1 MYTIDKNDA
10 YVIFYNLF
18 FYLTMF
24 HKRIMNKTTKTAI
37 IVLSALLLWMLSG
50 FFENNSNSSNNNS
63 LKINNDDDEIVR
75 VKAKKIKSKLKQSNV
90 LIQGRTESSRNVKVA
105 SETNGIIKEI
115 LVKKGEFVKKNQI
128 LCKLSVDSREA
139 KLDEAKALMLQK
151 KLEWDASKVLVEKG
165 YRSQTKAAG
174 SKAAYDASKA
184 LVIQMEEELENINI
198 RSPFDGFFNDNL
210 AEVGDFLS
218 IGMPCGEVIDYNP
231 ILVIGQ
237 VSEQEIKKIRSGI
250 QGFAVLST
258 GEKLDGKLSY
268 VSKTADI
275 KTRTFRVE
283 LEISNTNFEIKDGI
297 TAELFIPTKRV
308 QAHLIPPSSLTLDPE
323 GKIGVRHINNDNE
336 VIFSVIEII
345 GDQEELI
352 WVTGLP
358 EQIILI
364 TIGQEFVL
372 EGQKVNYSLEA
383 LN

>member
-1 MYTIDKNDA
+1 
-10 YVIFYNLF
+10 
-18 FYLTMF
+18 
-24 HKRIMNKTTKTAI
+24 MNKTTKTAI

-50 FFENNSNSSNNNS
+50 FFENNSNLSNNNS
-63 LKINNDDDEIVR
+63 FKINNDDDKIVR

-105 SETNGIIKEI
+105 SETNGIIREI
-115 LVKKGEFVKKNQI
+115 LVKKGEFVEKDQI
-128 LCKLSVDSREA
+128 LCKLSIDSREA

-198 RSPFDGFFNDNL
+198 RSPYDGFFNDNL
-210 AEVGDFLS
+210 VEVGDFLS
-218 IGMPCGEVIDYNP
+218 IGMPCGVVIDYTP
-231 ILVIGQ
+231 ILVIGK
-237 VSEQEIKKIRSGI
+237 VSEQEIKKIRPGI

-258 GEKLDGKLSY
+258 GEKLDGILSY

-336 VIFSVIEII
+336 VIFSGIEII